1 MSPEKFLESKFGE
14 DCRINCVGVY
24 DKNKRSSFFTTDF
37 TTININ
43 IVELIEEYK
52 ELILNKE
59 DIKES
64 FNPRS
69 KEYVVING
77 KTATI
82 IGNYKKSI
90 I

>member
-1 MSPEKFLESKFGE
+1 MSPEKFLKSKFGE

-24 DKNKRSSFFTTDF
+24 DKNKRSSFITDF
-37 TTININ
+37 ITININ
-43 IVELIEEYK
+43 LVELIEEYE

-59 DIKES
+59 NIKES

-69 KEYVVING
+69 KEYVVVNTNKG
-77 KTATI
+77 TI

>member
-14 DCRINCVGVY
+14 DCRIDCVGVY
-24 DKNKRSSFFTTDF
+24 DKNKRSPFTTDF
-37 TTININ
+37 TTISIN
-43 IVELIEEYK
+43 LVELIEEYK

-69 KEYVVING
+69 KEYVVINTNKG
-77 KTATI
+77 TI